1 MKSTAEAQWLADA
14 RRGDLQSLGLIY
26 DQYSPGLYRYAM
38 RLLGD
43 DNLAEDCV
51 ADTFERFLK
60 ALQAGG
66 GPQTHLQ
73 AYLYRVAHNWITD
86 FYRRSAAQTLD
97 LDDNLPAGNEHHP
110 EHHQAVHAQQ
120 AELRRALRA
129 LTPAQRQVIVLR
141 FVEGWENEAVAQALQ
156 RPVGAIKAL
165 QHRALQV
172 LRRIL
177 PADEESTYESE
188 STPG

>member
-1 MKSTAEAQWLADA
+1 
-14 RRGDLQSLGLIY
+14 
-26 DQYSPGLYRYAM
+26 
-38 RLLGD
+38 
-43 DNLAEDCV
+43 
-51 ADTFERFLK
+51 
-60 ALQAGG
+60 
-66 GPQTHLQ
+66 LQ

-97 LDDNLPAGNEHHP
+97 LDDNLSAGKEHHP
-110 EHHQAVHAQQ
+110 EHHQAMHAQQ

-129 LTPAQRQVIVLR
+129 LTPAQRQVIMLR